1 MTFTYTYTAR
11 SKDNLEHV
19 ATFTIIDDVL
29 KVNLTGLFDQVS
41 EVVEADDQQQAAK
54 QLLKAQSASAIY
66 KLVERLSGPVHVKDV
81 TPNFDNE
88 EFSLTFWKRIAGL
101 RFAPLTVVMGEV
113 DNPDA
118 ARQFLE
124 TLEEQQDLAEAP
136 NVFSGPLD
144 YWITWIALL
153 IGVVVLLR
161 WPRKKK
167 AEKSL

>member
-1 MTFTYTYTAR
+1 MTYTYTYTAR

-19 ATFTIIDDVL
+19 ATFTIVDDVL

-41 EVVEADDQQQAAK
+41 KVIDAEDQQQAVK
-54 QLLKAQSASAIY
+54 HLLKSQSRSAIY
-66 KLVERLSGPVHVKDV
+66 KLVERLSGPVHVNDV
-81 TPNFDNE
+81 SPSFDNE

-101 RFAPLTVVMGEV
+101 RFAPLTVLMGEV

-118 ARQFLE
+118 ATQFIETIKGRQE
-124 TLEEQQDLAEAP
+124 LAKAP

-144 YWITWIALL
+144 YWATWIALF
-153 IGVVVLLR
+153 IGITILLR

-167 AEKSL
+167 SE